1 MGSGRNGQGDVH
13 VNVDRD
19 EVCFGDGNKWMREL
33 QRVGEWVGGFIHR
46 ELAERSLPCRVW
58 AGFCF
63 S

>member
-1 MGSGRNGQGDVH
+1 MGSGRNGLGDVH
-13 VNVDRD
+13 VNVARD
-19 EVCFGDGNKWMREL
+19 GVGFGDGNKWMREL
-33 QRVGEWVGGFIHR
+33 QRGVRVGGFIHR